1 MLMTPEIKLIIIIA
15 ICGAIGS
22 TVRLL
27 HEMQK
32 QKIPLV
38 KILYIYFCSITIL
51 LAIWYAPPL
60 FGWEQSKVFLSI
72 IGGIISV
79 DVVELFITQGSTWIS
94 KFIKKKL
101 NIDND
106 GD

>member
-1 MLMTPEIKLIIIIA
+1 MTPDIKLIIIIS

-22 TVRLL
+22 TVRVL

-32 QKIPLV
+32 HKLPWMKV
-38 KILYIYFCSITIL
+38 AYIYCCSLAIM

-60 FGWEQSKVFLSI
+60 FGWEQSRVFMSI
-72 IGGIISV
+72 MGGIISV
-79 DVVELFITQGSTWIS
+79 DVVELFITQGSTWIG
-94 KFIKKKL
+94 KFIKRQLK
-101 NIDND
+101 IDSD